1 MMPDGT
7 EPLRTTSD
15 ALAPN
20 PVIDAYKAGIDRSL
34 LRENLKLTPE
44 ERIRKL
50 AAFVRF
56 TGALQQAGRRLH
68 ER

>member
-1 MMPDGT
+1 VVDEHKAPRHPSSHDPD
-7 EPLRTTSD
+7 PL
-15 ALAPN
+15 
-20 PVIDAYKAGIDRSL
+20 VDAYKAGIDRSL

-56 TGALQQAGRRLH
+56 TARLRQAGRRLN